1 MTSAKAVGTMIERHV
16 TFHVNPGA
24 EADFEA
30 LFVERYRPAMSRQ
43 PGFVKVELLRSIDD
57 PQVVRMVIRFNSAAE
72 AANWRDSAD
81 HAALKPVLQRLY
93 STIDPEVFDVVA

>member
-1 MTSAKAVGTMIERHV
+1 MIERHV
-16 TFHVNPGA
+16 TFHVNAGA

-43 PGFVKVELLRSIDD
+43 LGFVKAGLLRSLDD
-57 PQVVRMVIRFNSAAE
+57 PRALRMVIRFASAQE

-81 HAALKPVLQRLY
+81 HAALKPVIQLLY
-93 STIDPEVFDVVA
+93 STTDVDAFDVLA